1 MLKCNRKGNLRLRIK
16 SYRHSYKVF
25 KGSFADLL
33 VDNRTFR
40 LVLAVVVFT
49 VVFIVLV
56 TLVTVWSGATYYT
69 NSVVNNTLYP
79 TASPVPLSSVSTLAF
94 ALSLTLLIVIFILG
108 VLLIY
113 YLVKWAT
120 EKLAKPQYW
129 A

>member
-1 MLKCNRKGNLRLRIK
+1 MVLN
-16 SYRHSYKVF
+16 
-25 KGSFADLL
+25 
-33 VDNRTFR
+33 VDKQTFSI
-40 LVLAVVVFT
+40 VLAVVVFA
-49 VVFIVLV
+49 VAFVVLV

-79 TASPVPLSSVSTLAF
+79 VATPVPLSSVSTLTF
-94 ALSLTLLIVIFILG
+94 ALSLMLLVVVFILG
-108 VLLIY
+108 ALLIY

>member
-1 MLKCNRKGNLRLRIK
+1 MVLN
-16 SYRHSYKVF
+16 
-25 KGSFADLL
+25 
-33 VDNRTFR
+33 VDKQTFSI
-40 LVLAVVVFT
+40 VLAVVVFA
-49 VVFIVLV
+49 VAFVVLV

-79 TASPVPLSSVSTLAF
+79 TASPVPLSSVSTLTL
-94 ALSLTLLIVIFILG
+94 ALSLTLLVVVFILG
-108 VLLIY
+108 ALLIY